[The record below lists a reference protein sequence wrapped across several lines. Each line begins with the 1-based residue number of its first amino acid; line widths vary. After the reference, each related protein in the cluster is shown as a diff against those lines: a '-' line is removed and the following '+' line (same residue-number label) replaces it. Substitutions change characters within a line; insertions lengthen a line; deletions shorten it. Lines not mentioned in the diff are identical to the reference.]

1 VDLDGDKI
9 AELVQTSDPSRPSGA
24 VFRDATG
31 PYWKVYRPRLGT
43 VTPTVQRFALPES
56 GTTEGFFA
64 TSCLDTTGGK
74 RAWLLLD
81 VNGDRKLDLAQ
92 TADPSKTGLAAFSD
106 TTGPYW
112 KVWLGR

>member
-1 VDLDGDKI
+1 
-9 AELVQTSDPSRPSGA
+9 

-92 TADPSKTGLAAFSD
+92 TADPSKTGLASFSD

-112 KVWLGR
+112 KVWLGH